1 MTPREPSV
9 PRSESIADAHYMHFN
24 TNGKIL
30 PQKKMANLGNKD
42 KQHTYNS
49 TPKSC
54 AIKQLTITLNLAV
67 VNTLKVVKDVTS
79 T

>member
-1 MTPREPSV
+1 
-9 PRSESIADAHYMHFN
+9 
-24 TNGKIL
+24 
-30 PQKKMANLGNKD
+30 MANLGNKD

-67 VNTLKVVKDVTS
+67 VNTLKAQVS
-79 T
+79 ERCHFNLNLL

>member
-1 MTPREPSV
+1 
-9 PRSESIADAHYMHFN
+9 MHFN

-67 VNTLKVVKDVTS
+67 VNTLKAQVS
-79 T
+79 ERCHFNLNLL